1 MRFKVLLFAV
11 LLSSVAFGQEEISWS
26 GDFDKESNSAKITA
40 QLEEGW
46 HVYSMTVDE
55 MAGPVSTKFELRE
68 NSKFEILG
76 EIKEPRPISSYDE
89 NFEAELQYFEK
100 TVTFE
105 QELKINQSTAIIY
118 TVTYMICNAEMC
130 YPPVDEE
137 ITIKVEK

>member
-11 LLSSVAFGQEEISWS
+11 LLSGVAIGQEEISWS
-26 GDFDKESNSAKITA
+26 GYFDKELNSAKITA

-55 MAGPVSTKFELRE
+55 MAGPVSTKFELKE
-68 NSKFEILG
+68 NSNFEILG

-137 ITIKVEK
+137 VTIKVEK